1 MNRRT
6 IDFTTGSIAKPLVA
20 FSIPLFFGNILQQLY
35 SITDAIIVG
44 NLLGPDALAAIGA
57 TSPIT
62 NLSIALAIGITLGVS
77 VTVSQFFGAHEPD
90 KVRLTIS
97 TGYIFFFVF
106 GLAIMLAGILLTP
119 AILRLISTPPEI
131 FADAVTYLR
140 ITFAGTVFLI
150 GYNVTNSMFRG
161 FGNSRMPLI
170 LLAVSTAL
178 NVFLDYIL
186 IRYGGM
192 GVGGAALATI
202 TSQAVAFIFAFVVFQ
217 RSYGE
222 FRLTIR
228 RGKHFSRDILSD
240 CLRIGI
246 PSGLKGS
253 TYWLG
258 FVFITSVINRFGAAT
273 IAAYSIAAKIDALL
287 QTPMISLQNGLS
299 TFVGQN
305 AGANKP
311 DRIKSGVRTSM
322 SIGFIFAIFMTV
334 AVFCFARPILSLFTD
349 STEVIEIG
357 TGYLRIT
364 SVFYIIYALQ
374 EVVQGVAVGVG
385 NTLIL
390 LCSTIVAMWIVRVP
404 LVYAA
409 AARFGAEGIWWCL
422 PSGWFI
428 AAAFANGYYLSGKW
442 KDRIKKKFSS

>member
-1 MNRRT
+1 MAKNT
-6 IDFTTGSIAKPLVA
+6 IDFTTGNIAKPLIA
-20 FSIPLFFGNILQQLY
+20 FSIPLFLGNIFQQFY

-44 NLLGPDALAAIGA
+44 NLLGPNALAAIGA

-77 VTVSQFFGAHEPD
+77 VTVSQYFGAHD
-90 KVRLTIS
+90 SAKVRLTIS
-97 TGYIFFFVF
+97 TGYIFFMVF
-106 GLAIMLAGILLTP
+106 GLTVMLLGLILTP
-119 AILRLISTPPEI
+119 AILRLISTPEEI
-131 FADAVTYLR
+131 LSDAIAYLR

-170 LLAVSTAL
+170 LLALSTVL
-178 NVFLDYIL
+178 NIFLDYAF
-186 IRYGGM
+186 IRFFGM
-192 GVGGAALATI
+192 GVDGAALATI
-202 TSQAVAFIFAFVVFQ
+202 ISQAIAFIFAFICFQ
-217 RSYGE
+217 RNYSD
-222 FRLTIR
+222 FRLTPREIR
-228 RGKHFSRDILSD
+228 FSGRILSD

-258 FVFITSVINRFGAAT
+258 FVFITSVINSFGAAT
-273 IAAYSIAAKIDALL
+273 IAAYSIAAKIDSLL
-287 QTPMISLQNGLS
+287 QTPVISLQNGLS

-311 DRIKSGVRTSM
+311 ERIKAGVRTSM
-322 SIGFIFAIFMTV
+322 SFGIIFAIFMTI
-334 AVFCFARPILSLFTD
+334 AVFCFAHHILAIFTD
-349 STEVIEIG
+349 DAQVIEIG
-357 TGYLRIT
+357 TQYLRIT
-364 SVFYIIYALQ
+364 SVFYIRYALQ

-390 LCSTIVAMWIVRVP
+390 LCSTIVAMWVVRVP
-404 LVYAA
+404 LVYAV
-409 AARFGAEGIWWCL
+409 AARFGAVGIWWCL

-442 KDRIKKKFSS
+442 RERIRKRFAH